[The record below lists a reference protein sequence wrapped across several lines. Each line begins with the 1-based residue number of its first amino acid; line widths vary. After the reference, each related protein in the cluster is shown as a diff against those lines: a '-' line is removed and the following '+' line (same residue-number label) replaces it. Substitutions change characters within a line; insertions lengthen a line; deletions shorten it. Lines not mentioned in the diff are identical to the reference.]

1 MEKYDYYEAVK
12 EDLKQY
18 ITDYYNPISAED
30 VERIDKDTLLY
41 DAFMSDA
48 VTGNASG
55 SYTFNTWDAE
65 ENLCHN
71 MDLLEE
77 AANEFDDGLELLG
90 RGAEAC
96 DVTVRC
102 YVLGQVIDE
111 VLDELK
117 EELPEEEEEEV
128 DE

>member
-1 MEKYDYYEAVK
+1 MKRYDYYEAVK

-18 ITDYYNPISAED
+18 AKDAYNPESVED
-30 VERIDKDTLLY
+30 VEAIDREALY
-41 DAFMSDA
+41 DDAFVSDA

-65 ENLCHN
+65 ESLCHN
-71 MDLLEE
+71 MDLLED
-77 AANEFDDGLELLG
+77 AANEFGGGLELLG

-96 DVTVRC
+96 DVTIRC
-102 YVLGQVIDE
+102 YVLGQVIDD
-111 VLDELK
+111 VLEELK
-117 EELPEEEEEEV
+117 EELPEEGEEEG